1 MTNDLPIENFMQR
14 DLLEC
19 SPEVVLGDAARLMRD
34 ARCGSILVVENGSLL
49 GIWTETDAL
58 TMTWDTPLV
67 LERPIREFM
76 SAPVKTIPISA
87 TLGETAFC
95 MRGSGIRHVV
105 VVNEAEQ
112 PVGMI
117 SQTDVIRHQG
127 VEFFVSVR
135 EVGTVVQQ
143 VPLVIASTASI
154 SEARRQMAA
163 QRCDA
168 MVVVG
173 EDGAY
178 GIITSRDMLHAA
190 AERCVGA
197 RVGELASFP
206 LLTVQRT
213 SSLFAARKLFM
224 DRHIRHLGVCAE
236 EKVVGLLSFND
247 IMGGVEEGY
256 IRELRAE
263 LRQQTEQ
270 LRHTEWKF
278 KEQTSMTEAVFDAL
292 PISVLVKDAKG
303 TFLIANKMA
312 GEVLGR
318 PHKEILGRCDRDL
331 LPAEAARCNAEDD
344 ARARA
349 AGQTL
354 TRETKLADGRVLV
367 AHKRAVQLND
377 SSYLIDASIDV
388 TNWKRADALMVSS
401 HHVLELIVGGADLPV
416 VLNAICQRMEVHLP
430 QSMCSILLLHDDK
443 RLRVSAAPSISD
455 AYLRGIDG
463 IAMGPEVGSCGTA
476 AFRGEQ
482 VIVDDIATS
491 PLWKIGGKHA
501 LKHGLRACWSTP
513 FFSSERKVLGTF
525 AIYFGEPRT
534 PRDSDLEVI
543 THATRLASLA
553 VERWR
558 QIADLRRMATTDLL
572 TGLPN
577 RADFFDHATDELRR
591 TVRFDRPPVLL
602 MMDLDRFKRI
612 NDQYGH
618 GAGDEALRAF
628 AGVLRKVMREV
639 DMLGRVGGEEF
650 AAMLPETDL
659 EGGLLAAERLRAA
672 VEAIEVSLPGSELLT
687 FTVSIGVARP
697 KPDEPLDRLMARAD
711 AALYAAKANGRNR
724 VECAE
729 NFSSPAA

>member
-1 MTNDLPIENFMQR
+1 LTNDLPIENFMQR

-19 SPEVVLGDAARLMRD
+19 APDLVLGDAARLMRD
-34 ARCGSILVVENGSLL
+34 ARCGSILIVENGALL

-58 TMTWDTPLV
+58 TMAWDTPAV

-76 SAPVKTIPISA
+76 STPVKTIAASA

-105 VVNEAEQ
+105 VINEAGR

-143 VPLVIASTASI
+143 APLVIASTASL

-163 QRCDA
+163 QRSDA

-178 GIITSRDMLHAA
+178 GIITSRDVLHAA

-213 SSLFAARKLFM
+213 ASLFAARKLFL

-236 EKVVGLLSFND
+236 QQVVGLLSFND

-270 LRHTEWKF
+270 LRHTEWRI
-278 KEQTSMTEAVFDAL
+278 KEQTGMTEAVFDAL
-292 PISVLVKDAKG
+292 PISVLVRDAKG

-312 GEVLGR
+312 GE
-318 PHKEILGRCDRDL
+318 ILGKPRDEIIGRSDRDL
-331 LPAEAARCNAEDD
+331 LPAETVRCNAEDD

-354 TRETKLADGRVLV
+354 TREMKLADGRVLI

-388 TNWKRADALMVSS
+388 TNWKRADSLMLSS

-430 QSMCSILLLHDDK
+430 QSRCSILLLDEDN
-443 RLRVSAAPSISD
+443 RLRVSAAPSIAE

-463 IAMGPEVGSCGTA
+463 IAIGPQVGSCGTA
-476 AFRGEQ
+476 AFLGEQ
-482 VIVDDIATS
+482 VIVEDIAIS
-491 PLWKIGGKHA
+491 PLWQIGGKHA

-525 AIYFGEPRT
+525 AIYFGEPRA
-534 PRDSDLEVI
+534 PKDSDLEVI

-577 RADFFDHATDELRR
+577 RADFFDRAAEELRR
-591 TVRFDRPPVLL
+591 AGRFDRPPALL

-612 NDQYGH
+612 NDRFGH

-628 AGVLRKVMREV
+628 SRVLAATMREIDIV
-639 DMLGRVGGEEF
+639 GRVGGEEF
-650 AAMLPETDL
+650 AAILPETDIK
-659 EGGLLAAERLRAA
+659 GAILAAERLRVA
-672 VEAIEVSLPGSELLT
+672 VEALRVPLAGNESLS
-687 FTVSIGVARP
+687 FTVSIGIAIP
-697 KPDEPLDRLMARAD
+697 KLDEPIDRLMARAD
-711 AALYAAKANGRNR
+711 AALYAAKDNGRNR
-724 VECAE
+724 VECAGGMPP
-729 NFSSPAA
+729 STA